1 MIETFKDTIAN
12 PLTGLVSSF
21 GGVGISLLDIEIWLR
36 IAGLTVGLIIALLNL
51 LCMITKG
58 RFWFCRD

>member
-12 PLTGLVSSF
+12 PATGLLSSF

-36 IAGLTVGLIIALLNL
+36 IAGLTIGFVIALLNL
-51 LCMITKG
+51 TCMLTKG
-58 RFWFCRD
+58 KFWFCRD

>member
-12 PLTGLVSSF
+12 PVTGLLSSF

-36 IAGLTVGLIIALLNL
+36 IAGLTIGFVIALLNL
-51 LCMITKG
+51 TCMLTKG
-58 RFWFCRD
+58 KFWFCRD

>member
-12 PLTGLVSSF
+12 PATGLLSSF

-36 IAGLTVGLIIALLNL
+36 IAGLTIGFVIALLNL
-51 LCMITKG
+51 ICMLTKG
-58 RFWFCRD
+58 KFWFCRD